1 MREDIKD
8 LMLNNV
14 QTDDVFADSGELYD
28 HLDYSGGV
36 HEIIDSSID
45 VYYYDL
51 RKWAVDNYDFIDEA
65 IESGLVAEGCDF
77 HTLIQVGQYVALNA
91 EAVELVEELFQEY
104 KNKLFKTVEPK
115 AEPVERTIKLE
126 GSERDAYIAERFPVA
141 EVAE

>member
-14 QTDDVFADSGELYD
+14 QTDDVFADSGELYE
-28 HLDYSGGV
+28 HLDFSGGV

-45 VYYYDL
+45 IYYYDL

-91 EAVELVEELFQEY
+91 EAVELVEVLFQEH
-104 KNKLFKTVEPK
+104 NGKLFNAK
-115 AEPVERTIKLE
+115 
-126 GSERDAYIAERFPVA
+126 
-141 EVAE
+141 EVA

>member
-14 QTDDVFADSGELYD
+14 QTDDVFADSGELYE

-36 HEIIDSSID
+36 HEIIDSSIN

-51 RKWAVDNYDFIDEA
+51 RKWAVDNYGYIEEA
-65 IESGLVAEGCDF
+65 MEEGFCEGVTDF
-77 HTLIQVGQYVALNA
+77 HALIQAGQYVALYA
-91 EAVELVEELFQEY
+91 EAVELVEVLFQEH
-104 KNKLFKTVEPK
+104 NGKLFNAK
-115 AEPVERTIKLE
+115 
-126 GSERDAYIAERFPVA
+126 

>member
-45 VYYYDL
+45 IYYYDL
-51 RKWAVDNYDFIDEA
+51 RKWAVDNYDFIEQA
-65 IESGLVAEGCDF
+65 MEEGLCEGVTDF
-77 HTLIQVGQYVALNA
+77 HALIQVGQYVALNA
-91 EAVELVEELFQEY
+91 EAIELVEELFTEH
-104 KNKLFKTVEPK
+104 NGKLFNV
-115 AEPVERTIKLE
+115 R
-126 GSERDAYIAERFPVA
+126 
-141 EVAE
+141 EVA

>member
-45 VYYYDL
+45 IYYYDL
-51 RKWAVDNYDFIDEA
+51 RKWAVDNYDFIEQA
-65 IESGLVAEGCDF
+65 MEEGFCEGVTDF
-77 HTLIQVGQYVALNA
+77 HRLIQCGQFVQLSE
-91 EAVELVEELFQEY
+91 EAREIIDDLFTEH
-104 KNKLFKTVEPK
+104 NGKLFNAK
-115 AEPVERTIKLE
+115 
-126 GSERDAYIAERFPVA
+126 
-141 EVAE
+141 EVA